1 MDGGAAVVRFEI
13 HPSIGIARVG
23 TSAASFLGPEPDQP
37 APTNYRDDGA
47 LLRQAARFRVFECE
61 RDEQQALISARE
73 VTGKDG
79 AINWT
84 AHLVNRKAAG
94 NKFVGVLRNATH
106 PDRTA
111 LVVDPGPRSLTGSA
125 ASARSTAAGSTRL
138 RCSSARFTPM
148 TMAASTC
155 SAATGKPVR
164 IRRPRSLISLTT
176 TTGGRHV
183 RRTGACR
190 CAHSGW
196 H

>member
-1 MDGGAAVVRFEI
+1 MDGGAAEVRFEI

-37 APTNYRDDGA
+37 APTNYRDDDGA

-84 AHLVNRKAAG
+84 VHLVNRKATG
-94 NKFVGVLRNATH
+94 NKFAGVLRNATH

-125 ASARSTAAGSTRL
+125 ASARPTSSRSASGRSQRQRGRTAVTAGGATKTPASPPARAARPGSMTRPSRMYCRRR
-138 RCSSARFTPM
+138 RCSM
-148 TMAASTC
+148 
-155 SAATGKPVR
+155 
-164 IRRPRSLISLTT
+164 RR
-176 TTGGRHV
+176 
-183 RRTGACR
+183 
-190 CAHSGW
+190 
-196 H
+196 

>member
-1 MDGGAAVVRFEI
+1 
-13 HPSIGIARVG
+13 
-23 TSAASFLGPEPDQP
+23 
-37 APTNYRDDGA
+37 
-47 LLRQAARFRVFECE
+47 
-61 RDEQQALISARE
+61 
-73 VTGKDG
+73 
-79 AINWT
+79 
-84 AHLVNRKAAG
+84 
-94 NKFVGVLRNATH
+94 
-106 PDRTA
+106 
-111 LVVDPGPRSLTGSA
+111 
-125 ASARSTAAGSTRL
+125 
-138 RCSSARFTPM
+138 M